1 MNTPASGSSS
11 NASGLTSV
19 PFTHFSSIDSS
30 LGPDNAATSTFA
42 GSYMGIL
49 ETDSATAA
57 TVSKIDNS
65 GVTYSESFNSTF
77 SIISWTE
84 TDSGFGGGN
93 S

>member
-1 MNTPASGSSS
+1 
-11 NASGLTSV
+11 
-19 PFTHFSSIDSS
+19 
-30 LGPDNAATSTFA
+30 
-42 GSYMGIL
+42 MGIL

-57 TVSKIDNS
+57 TDSNIDNAGATDS
-65 GVTYSESFNSTF
+65 ASFNSTF